1 MHNVGQP
8 PIDPEDLLKRLKEE
22 HQVLQWEP
30 LPPTTMAQQP
40 VGESV
45 RNRTSLNYLH
55 HNWALPDTFDPADAG
70 AGPRGRLVALWGKL
84 TFHVLRRYLREERDL
99 IAHMVRVNEGLE
111 QRCDELSLR
120 VQQLR
125 QDMVDRQV
133 ADAKN
138 MTKLALWLQLDPP
151 PSAASTDEPVGG
163 AKRSLQAVSQRES
176 DPDPEGGAATESTG
190 ARRSAAQR

>member
-1 MHNVGQP
+1 VGQP
-8 PIDPEDLLKRLKEE
+8 PIDPEELLQRLKEE

-30 LPPTTMAQQP
+30 LAPTTMAHQS

-55 HNWALPDTFDPADAG
+55 HNWALPDTYDPADAG
-70 AGPRGRLVALWGKL
+70 SGPRGRLVALWGKL

-125 QDMVDRQV
+125 QDVVDRQV
-133 ADAKN
+133 AEAKN

-151 PSAASTDEPVGG
+151 TTAAPTDEPVGG
-163 AKRSLQAVSQRES
+163 AKRSLQAVSQPGSE
-176 DPDPEGGAATESTG
+176 PDPEGGEAAGSTG
-190 ARRSAAQR
+190 VRRSAARR

>member
-1 MHNVGQP
+1 MGQP
-8 PIDPEDLLKRLKEE
+8 PIDPEELLKRLKEE

-30 LPPTTMAQQP
+30 LPPSTMAQQP

-45 RNRTSLNYLH
+45 RNRTSLDYLH
-55 HNWALPDTFDPADAG
+55 HNWALPDAFDPADGG
-70 AGPRGRLVALWGKL
+70 AGPRGRLVALWGRL
-84 TFHVLRRYLREERDL
+84 TFRVLRRYLREERDL

-125 QDMVDRQV
+125 QEMVDRQV

-138 MTKLALWLQLDPP
+138 MTKLALWLHLDPP
-151 PSAASTDEPVGG
+151 PSAASTDGPVGS
-163 AKRSLQAVSQRES
+163 AKRSLQAVSQPES
-176 DPDPEGGAATESTG
+176 DPDPEGRTATELTG
-190 ARRSAAQR
+190 VRRSAAQR